1 MDRYLTLIEA
11 IGPTGARCYRSFTA
25 DRLDGAWTPLADTW
39 SAPFA
44 GQNNVTYAPGV
55 ADWSDDISHG
65 ELVREGNDETAT
77 IDTCNLQFLY
87 QGRNRARAASARSSR
102 IASACCGPS
111 ASTSITLI
119 DPK

>member
-1 MDRYLTLIEA
+1 MEPVREHFRKQAKACLEL
-11 IGPTGARCYRSFTA
+11 GSPFTAMVLRLAA

-39 SAPFA
+39 NAPFA

-65 ELVREGNDETAT
+65 ELVRDGNDETAT

-87 QGRNRARAASARSSR
+87 QGRNPSSGGEYSQLPYR
-102 IASACCGPS
+102 LGLLQAIR
-111 ASTSITLI
+111 
-119 DPK
+119 

>member
-1 MDRYLTLIEA
+1 MKGMDKHLTLIEG
-11 IGPTGARCYRSFTA
+11 IGPTGARSYRSFTV

-87 QGRNRARAASARSSR
+87 QGRNPSSGGECSQLPYR
-102 IASACCGPS
+102 LGLLRVIR
-111 ASTSITLI
+111 
-119 DPK
+119 